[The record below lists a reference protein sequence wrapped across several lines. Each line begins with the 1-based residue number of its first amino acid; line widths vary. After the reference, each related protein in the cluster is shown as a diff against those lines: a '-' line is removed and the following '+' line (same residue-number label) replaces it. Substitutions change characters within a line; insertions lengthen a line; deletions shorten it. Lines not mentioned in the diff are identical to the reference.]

1 MKRSGKRPLPPH
13 VLEAVEAKAA
23 ARRLDERAFFWAEV
37 LAAEAGVGGA
47 RSHGRCLPDTLED
60 VFPELLHRPR
70 DEHGPAGDDG
80 GLRTMKRLAEAYD
93 DVPVTVDDP
102 LAATGSADPV
112 TPLPAGPEGVAAL
125 DASLRKV
132 ASNVAMDE
140 LARNVRERCRFM
152 SLTPVQRHTVPLALA
167 GRDVIASAATGSGKT
182 AAYLI
187 PALAEMLANEK
198 DDTAV
203 YEDAGNEDEDEA
215 GQDEAG
221 EAEAEAIR
229 DASSSA
235 GGYGRRRKGGA
246 ATPELDELG
255 DLGDIFDDIDDI
267 FDDGAEAGGFASD
280 GDGYNGSLEDRLHA
294 LNPPGKST
302 PARPRCVVLVPTREL
317 AHQVTLQ
324 AKRLCFKTGL
334 KVATLHGGQ
343 SVKPQLEQ
351 LAQGPDVVVATPGRL
366 LTCAKDE
373 PYLDMSNVRTLV
385 VDEADQM
392 LDMGFEPQVRE
403 ILIGGCGTP
412 PPRSPVRSRS
422 VTRSKENSAPGR
434 QSLLFSATF
443 PPNVQALAARLVMSP
458 GLGSGLYGNVV
469 SDSSHSP
476 TPAKVAVGKI
486 GGAAA
491 ANITQHLLLADHL
504 RERKMDLLVAVLRSR
519 PLERRTLVFV
529 AAKTDAKWVRAK
541 LQEAAEADERA
552 GRALRA
558 LRAQSESVNP
568 GGDSND
574 SAVAESSAIP
584 DPTLFSADELH
595 GDCSQGARTRA
606 LDAFSSG
613 AVRVLVA
620 TDVASRGLDLPDVT
634 HVVNFDLPTDSR
646 DFDAYV
652 HRIGRTARAGKGGHA
667 TSFYVPGFGGNG
679 NGPIWRAMME
689 TMTETGQAIPEWF
702 AASPDANGPPPGGR
716 GYMRVGRGRGTGRRG
731 RGGRR

>member
-37 LAAEAGVGGA
+37 RAAEAGVGGA

-60 VFPELLHRPR
+60 VFPELLHPR
-70 DEHGPAGDDG
+70 DEDGPAGDDG
-80 GLRTMKRLAEAYD
+80 GLNAMRRLAEAYD

-125 DASLRKV
+125 DASLRRV
-132 ASNVAMDE
+132 GSNNAATDE
-140 LARNVRERCRFM
+140 LAKNVRERCRFM
-152 SLTPVQRHTVPLALA
+152 SLTPVQRHAVPLALA

-187 PALAEMLANEK
+187 PALATMLADDE
-198 DDTAV
+198 DDT
-203 YEDAGNEDEDEA
+203 AGNEDEDEA
-215 GQDEAG
+215 LRASQTLRQDEAG
-221 EAEAEAIR
+221 EAEAESG
-229 DASSSA
+229 DAPSSA

-246 ATPELDELG
+246 ATPELD
-255 DLGDIFDDIDDI
+255 DLGDIFDDLLDDD
-267 FDDGAEAGGFASD
+267 DDGAEAGGFASD
-280 GDGYNGSLEDRLHA
+280 GDASGSLEDRLDA

-324 AKRLCFKTGL
+324 ARRLCFATGL

-373 PYLDMSNVRTLV
+373 PYLDMSRVRTLV

-412 PPRSPVRSRS
+412 PPRSPVRSRP
-422 VTRSKENSAPGR
+422 VTATSKEKEPGR

-443 PPNVQALAARLVMSP
+443 PPNVQALAARLVMAP

-469 SDSSHSP
+469 SDSSQSP

-491 ANITQHLLLADHL
+491 SNITQRLLISDHL
-504 RERKMDLLVAVLRSR
+504 RERKMESLIAVLRSR

-541 LQEAAEADERA
+541 LQLAAEADERA
-552 GRALRA
+552 ARAAAAAASSLSA
-558 LRAQSESVNP
+558 NAS
-568 GGDSND
+568 DSD
-574 SAVAESSAIP
+574 SAVAGSIP

-595 GDCSQGARTRA
+595 GDCTQGARTRA
-606 LDAFSSG
+606 LDAFSTG

-620 TDVASRGLDLPDVT
+620 TDVASRGLDLPDVG

-652 HRIGRTARAGKGGHA
+652 HRIGRTARAGKGGTS

-689 TMTETGQAIPEWF
+689 TLTETGQAIPEWF
-702 AASPDANGPPPGGR
+702 AGLPDANGPPPGGR

-731 RGGRR
+731 RGGRRHFTDGRQ

>member
-1 MKRSGKRPLPPH
+1 MS
-13 VLEAVEAKAA
+13 
-23 ARRLDERAFFWAEV
+23 ARLNAMR
-37 LAAEAGVGGA
+37 
-47 RSHGRCLPDTLED
+47 
-60 VFPELLHRPR
+60 
-70 DEHGPAGDDG
+70 
-80 GLRTMKRLAEAYD
+80 RLAEAYD

-125 DASLRKV
+125 DASLRRV
-132 ASNVAMDE
+132 ASNNAATDE
-140 LARNVRERCRFM
+140 LAKNVRERCRFM
-152 SLTPVQRHTVPLALA
+152 SLTPVQRHAVPLALA

-187 PALAEMLANEK
+187 PALATMLADDE
-198 DDTAV
+198 DDT
-203 YEDAGNEDEDEA
+203 AGNEDEDEA
-215 GQDEAG
+215 LQALQTLRQDEAG
-221 EAEAEAIR
+221 EAEAEAG
-229 DASSSA
+229 DAPSSA

-246 ATPELDELG
+246 ATPELD
-255 DLGDIFDDIDDI
+255 DLGDIFDDLLDDD
-267 FDDGAEAGGFASD
+267 DDGAEAGGFASD
-280 GDGYNGSLEDRLHA
+280 GDASGSLEDRLDA

-324 AKRLCFKTGL
+324 ARRLCFATGL

-373 PYLDMSNVRTLV
+373 PYLDMSRVRTLV

-412 PPRSPVRSRS
+412 PPRSPVRSRP
-422 VTRSKENSAPGR
+422 VTANSKENEPGR

-443 PPNVQALAARLVMSP
+443 PPNVQALAARLVMAP

-469 SDSSHSP
+469 SDSSQSP

-491 ANITQHLLLADHL
+491 SNITQRLLLSDHL
-504 RERKMDLLVAVLRSR
+504 RERKMESLIAVLRSR

-541 LQEAAEADERA
+541 LQLAAEADERA
-552 GRALRA
+552 ARAA
-558 LRAQSESVNP
+558 AAANAS
-568 GGDSND
+568 DSD
-574 SAVAESSAIP
+574 SAVAGSIP

-595 GDCSQGARTRA
+595 GDCTQGARTRA
-606 LDAFSSG
+606 LDAFSTG

-620 TDVASRGLDLPDVT
+620 TDVASRGLDLP
-634 HVVNFDLPTDSR
+634 
-646 DFDAYV
+646 
-652 HRIGRTARAGKGGHA
+652 
-667 TSFYVPGFGGNG
+667 
-679 NGPIWRAMME
+679 
-689 TMTETGQAIPEWF
+689 
-702 AASPDANGPPPGGR
+702 AA
-716 GYMRVGRGRGTGRRG
+716 
-731 RGGRR
+731 

>member
-37 LAAEAGVGGA
+37 RAAEAGVGGA

-60 VFPELLHRPR
+60 VFPELLHPR
-70 DEHGPAGDDG
+70 DEDGPAGDDG
-80 GLRTMKRLAEAYD
+80 GLNAMRRLAEAYD

-125 DASLRKV
+125 DASLRRV
-132 ASNVAMDE
+132 GSNNAATDE
-140 LARNVRERCRFM
+140 LAKNVRERCRFM
-152 SLTPVQRHTVPLALA
+152 SLTPVQRHAVPLALA

-187 PALAEMLANEK
+187 PALATMLADDE
-198 DDTAV
+198 DDT
-203 YEDAGNEDEDEA
+203 AGNEDEDEA
-215 GQDEAG
+215 LRASQTLRQDEAG
-221 EAEAEAIR
+221 EAEAESG
-229 DASSSA
+229 DAPSSA

-246 ATPELDELG
+246 ATPELD
-255 DLGDIFDDIDDI
+255 DLGDIFDDLLDDD
-267 FDDGAEAGGFASD
+267 DDGAEAGGFASD
-280 GDGYNGSLEDRLHA
+280 GDASGSLEDRLDA

-324 AKRLCFKTGL
+324 ARRLCFATGL

-491 ANITQHLLLADHL
+491 SNITQRLLLSDHL
-504 RERKMDLLVAVLRSR
+504 RERKMESLIAVLRSR

-541 LQEAAEADERA
+541 LQLAAEADERA
-552 GRALRA
+552 ARAAAAASSSLSA
-558 LRAQSESVNP
+558 NAS
-568 GGDSND
+568 DSD
-574 SAVAESSAIP
+574 SAVAGSIP

-595 GDCSQGARTRA
+595 GDCTQGARTRA
-606 LDAFSSG
+606 LDAFSTG

-620 TDVASRGLDLPDVT
+620 TDVASRGLDLPDVG

-652 HRIGRTARAGKGGHA
+652 HRIGRTARAGKGGTS

-689 TMTETGQAIPEWF
+689 TLTETGQAIPEWF
-702 AASPDANGPPPGGR
+702 AGLPDANGPPPGGR